1 MNVKIGNEA
10 GQFNFWEYLFRIF
23 GIVFLQCIQIFT
35 GKDYANWI
43 VRDMI
48 QPELA
53 DQEPINT
60 FSFYIFYLFINW
72 QSKWKTT
79 QLYSSV
85 WQLVCKNNFSF
96 YFFFFDNH
104 K

>member
-1 MNVKIGNEA
+1 ME
-10 GQFNFWEYLFRIF
+10 IF
-23 GIVFLQCIQIFT
+23 TKSFT

-60 FSFYIFYLFINW
+60 FSF
-72 QSKWKTT
+72 
-79 QLYSSV
+79 
-85 WQLVCKNNFSF
+85 
-96 YFFFFDNH
+96 
-104 K
+104 